1 MLERLMKCKY
11 FDVISILLGVAL
23 LLCNLFTPCGFLY
36 LNIICSAVSLVMF
49 SLYAIYAVKLWCK
62 RPMFDWHLLNGRFL
76 SKVVV
81 VVLLLPS
88 VINFFMIIFDCPA
101 DYMFSKEDGQ
111 SELTSF
117 WAIYSH
123 YTDPGNQHMAS
134 PEVSGWA
141 ALVAILGI
149 FLWNGLLVSSII
161 GAVDHRK
168 CKWNNGEIRYK
179 RCHLGRNK
187 YAVVIGANEIAASVI
202 RNLFVKRNPDEP
214 NYKCEGDNEYVVLHT
229 SRNPVAVRADLRSH
243 LSDDELKR
251 VIIYCGSR
259 DSRKELESLYLDS
272 ATEIY
277 VLGESTVIDGGETYH
292 DAMNMCCVNLIA
304 EILELSRETRQ
315 KQKIK
320 KNSCS
325 VRKVCKV
332 LFEYQTT
339 YSILQFSD
347 ISKDI
352 KDNMVFIPFN
362 RVESWA
368 RKVIIDNNAGDNV
381 VAEGNVRQLIQYTPL
396 DGIEGIKED
405 DNSHVH
411 FVIVGMSNMGVAM
424 GVQAISQAHYIN
436 FAGVDKIEDLD
447 LKTSFRNARRT
458 RVTFIDTKAD
468 KEMDFFK
475 GRYDALFSLARNRYI
490 DASAFVNEDSIDW
503 LEDKWE
509 DPMQSST
516 CQWKHLSK
524 DGDNFIDV
532 EIEFIKGEIE
542 SVGVRKYLQMISD
555 TDSKFVKDSK
565 LTIAICLTQ
574 THQAV
579 AASLYMPNCVYKK
592 AQEIW
597 VYQREAA
604 DIILNLYNTETKDRR
619 YKKLR
624 PFGMLYGE
632 YMSDRILYL
641 KALLVNG
648 AYNLKNQNYDIAQR
662 DLSKKETYADL
673 RETWKKLSLDR
684 KFSNKYYA
692 DSISLK
698 LRSLGTPTSPD
709 DRRDII
715 QRNEDVLARCEH
727 NRWVVQQL
735 LFGYMPCDSVVD
747 EEFMTLNAACNTS
760 EAAAVYNEWK
770 QRVSWGAKSAME
782 RLCLKNEDPDY
793 QQLPQ
798 GIYKLRKEQYKHGR
812 DRIHPNI
819 CDYDHLD
826 KIESGAKDYDI
837 YLNNAIPDI
846 LAIIEKYLG
855 NQ

>member
-1 MLERLMKCKY
+1 MSMLERLMKCKY
-11 FDVISILLGVAL
+11 FDVISILLGIAL
-23 LLCNLFTPCGFLY
+23 LLGNLFTPCGFLY
-36 LNIICSAVSLVMF
+36 LNIICSTLALLIF
-49 SLYAIYAVKLWCK
+49 LLYAIYAVKLWCK

-76 SKVVV
+76 CKVVV

-88 VINFFMIIFDCPA
+88 VINFFIIIFHCPA
-101 DYMFSKEDGQ
+101 DYIFSKGDEQ

-134 PEVSGWA
+134 PEVSGWT

-149 FLWNGLLVSSII
+149 FLWNGLLVSSIV

-168 CKWNNGEIRYK
+168 SKWRDGEIRYK
-179 RCHLGRNK
+179 RCHLGRNR

-202 RNLFVKRNPDEP
+202 RNLFVKRCPDEP

-229 SRNPVAVRADLRSH
+229 SRNPVAVRAELRSH
-243 LSDDELKR
+243 LSDYELKR

-259 DSRKELESLYLDS
+259 DSRKELESLFLDA

-304 EILELSRETRQ
+304 EILERSRDG
-315 KQKIK
+315 KAKA
-320 KNSCS
+320 
-325 VRKVCKV
+325 RKVCKV
-332 LFEYQTT
+332 MFEYQTT
-339 YSILQFSD
+339 YSILQCSD
-347 ISKDI
+347 ISKEI

-368 RKVIIDNNAGDNV
+368 RKVIIDNDAGANV

-396 DGIEGIKED
+396 DGVEGIKED
-405 DNSHVH
+405 DNAHVH

-424 GVQAISQAHYIN
+424 GVQALCQAHYIN
-436 FAGVDKIEDLD
+436 FAGTDKIEDPN

-458 RVTFIDTKAD
+458 RITFIDTKAD

-475 GRYDALFSLARNRYI
+475 GRYDALFSLVRNRYI
-490 DASAFVNEDSIDW
+490 DASSFVNEDSIDC

-509 DPMQSST
+509 DPMQSSA

-532 EIEFIKGEIE
+532 EVEFIKGEIE
-542 SVGVRKYLQMISD
+542 SVGVRKYMQMISD

-574 THQAV
+574 IHQAV
-579 AASLYMPNCVYKK
+579 AASLYMPNSVYKK

-604 DIILNLYNTETKDRR
+604 DIIWNLYNTETKDRR

-648 AYNLKNQNYDIAQR
+648 AYDLKGQKYDIGQR
-662 DLSKKETYADL
+662 DLSNKETYADL
-673 RETWKKLSLDR
+673 RETWKKLTLDQ

-692 DSISLK
+692 DSISIK
-698 LRSLGTPTSPD
+698 LRSIGTAISQD
-709 DRRDII
+709 DRRCLLK
-715 QRNEDVLARCEH
+715 RNEDVLARSEH

-735 LFGYMPCDSVVD
+735 LFGYMPCNSVVD
-747 EEFMTLNAACNTS
+747 EEFITLNAACDTT
-760 EAAAVYNEWK
+760 EAVAAYDKWK
-770 QRVSWGAKSAME
+770 QKVSWGSKNPSE
-782 RLCLKNEDPDY
+782 RIRLKNEDSDY

-798 GIYKLRKEQYKHGR
+798 GIYKIRKEEYKHGK
-812 DRIHPNI
+812 DRMHPNI

-826 KIESGAKDYDI
+826 IIESGAKDYDI
-837 YLNNAIPDI
+837 YLNNAIPDV

-855 NQ
+855 NR